1 MSVKE
6 KMSKVG
12 SFLDASGVFLKRTAI
27 FVVLLFI
34 SLSII
39 GGLFPSDD
47 DPIEEG
53 AILNLNIKGAL
64 VEELSQS
71 DFERAFSQFSG
82 ESQTETLITDVIR
95 VIRHAKDNEDIST
108 LLISTDDFSGGSNT
122 KLELIAKEITEFK
135 TSGKKVIA
143 YSTQGYG
150 TAQYYL
156 AAFADEV
163 HLHDYTAVFID
174 GYRRVRTY
182 YKSFFDK
189 FLIDANVFK
198 VGEYK
203 AFVEPYFRDDMS
215 DEAKGNVIE
224 WITVLWDG
232 YLDQV
237 SEARGI
243 SNESLKYFIDNPGL
257 AAKQS
262 AGDFAKAAIEYGVI
276 DQLSNRR
283 EFRDYLY
290 SIAPGEEEDE
300 INIVGMNAYMNSVE
314 MEPIFEESESNVGVI
329 IAKGSIVDGSAG
341 PGSIA
346 GDDFVKIIRKA
357 YNDESVKALVLR
369 VDSGGGS
376 AYASEV
382 IADEL
387 EKFKNSG
394 RPIIASMGGVAASG
408 GYYISTPA
416 DKILAERHTITGS
429 IGVGGFLPTFERAL
443 EYIGIN
449 EDGVSTVDI
458 TTSVAESLTEKDKA
472 LLQMGTDL
480 VYDKFIAKVAD
491 NRGVTKEEID
501 QIARG
506 KVWIGSKALE
516 IGLVDEIAGID
527 RAIELA
533 AELAEIDEELLG
545 VKRIN
550 RDSDLDSF
558 FAGMM
563 AKITSSVIKITGL
576 DFLYKKNELLDG
588 IERSLHELSMMNDPN
603 GIYMKCFCELD

>member
-6 KMSKVG
+6 KMSKLG
-12 SFLDASGVFLKRTAI
+12 TFLDASGVFLKRTAI

-108 LLISTDDFSGGSNT
+108 LLISTDDFSGGSST

-143 YSTQGYG
+143 YSTEGYG

-163 HLHDYTAVFID
+163 HLHDYTTVFID

-215 DEAKGNVIE
+215 DEAKGNVTE

-243 SNESLKYFIDNPGL
+243 SNESLKYFIDNPSL

-290 SIAPGEEEDE
+290 SIAPSEEEDE

-480 VYDKFIAKVAD
+480 VYEKFIAKVAD

-563 AKITSSVIKITGL
+563 AKITSSIIKITGL
-576 DFLYKKNELLDG
+576 DFLYKKNELLNG
-588 IERSLHELSMMNDPN
+588 IEESLHELSMMNDPN

>member
-82 ESQTETLITDVIR
+82 ESQTETLITDVIH

-108 LLISTDDFSGGSNT
+108 LLISTDDFSGGSST

-163 HLHDYTAVFID
+163 HLHDYTTVFID

-563 AKITSSVIKITGL
+563 AKITSSIIKITGL

-588 IERSLHELSMMNDPN
+588 IEESLHELSMMNDPN

>member
-6 KMSKVG
+6 KISKLG
-12 SFLDASGVFLKRTAI
+12 TFLDASGVFLKRTAI

-108 LLISTDDFSGGSNT
+108 LLISTDDFSGGSST

-143 YSTQGYG
+143 YSDQGYG

-232 YLDQV
+232 YLDEV

-262 AGDFAKAAIEYGVI
+262 DGDFAKAAIEYGLI

-357 YNDESVKALVLR
+357 YEDETVKALVLR

-387 EKFKNSG
+387 EKFKDSG

-563 AKITSSVIKITGL
+563 AKITSSIIKITGL

-588 IERSLHELSMMNDPN
+588 IEESLHELSMMNDPN

>member
-108 LLISTDDFSGGSNT
+108 LLISTDDFSGGSST

-257 AAKQS
+257 AAMQS

-533 AELAEIDEELLG
+533 AELAEIDEELMG

-563 AKITSSVIKITGL
+563 AKITSSIIKITGL

-588 IERSLHELSMMNDPN
+588 IEESLHELSMMNDPN

>member
-6 KMSKVG
+6 KMSKLG

-108 LLISTDDFSGGSNT
+108 LLISTDDFSGGSST

-163 HLHDYTAVFID
+163 HLHDYTTVFID

-563 AKITSSVIKITGL
+563 AKITSSIIKITGL

-588 IERSLHELSMMNDPN
+588 IEESLHELSMMNDPN

>member
-12 SFLDASGVFLKRTAI
+12 SFLDASGVFIKRTAI

-108 LLISTDDFSGGSNT
+108 LLISTDDFSGGSST

-203 AFVEPYFRDDMS
+203 AFVEPYFRDEMS

-314 MEPIFEESESNVGVI
+314 MEPIFKESESNVGVI

-449 EDGVSTVDI
+449 EDGVSTVDT

-563 AKITSSVIKITGL
+563 AKITSSIIKITGL
-576 DFLYKKNELLDG
+576 DFLYKKNKLLDG
-588 IERSLHELSMMNDPN
+588 IEESLHGLSMMNDPN

>member
-6 KMSKVG
+6 KMSKLG
-12 SFLDASGVFLKRTAI
+12 TFLDASGVFLKRTTI

-108 LLISTDDFSGGSNT
+108 LLISTDDFSGGSST

-163 HLHDYTAVFID
+163 HLHDYTTVFID

-232 YLDQV
+232 YIDQV

-257 AAKQS
+257 AAKES

-563 AKITSSVIKITGL
+563 AKITSSIIKITGL

-588 IERSLHELSMMNDPN
+588 IEESLHELSMMNDPN

>member
-108 LLISTDDFSGGSNT
+108 LLISTDDFSGGSST

-143 YSTQGYG
+143 YSTEGYG

-163 HLHDYTAVFID
+163 HLHDYTTVFID

-563 AKITSSVIKITGL
+563 AKITSSIIKITGL

-588 IERSLHELSMMNDPN
+588 IEESLHELSMMNDPN

>member
-108 LLISTDDFSGGSNT
+108 LLISTDDFSGGSST

-163 HLHDYTAVFID
+163 HLHDYTTVFID

-314 MEPIFEESESNVGVI
+314 MEPIFEESESNVGII

-563 AKITSSVIKITGL
+563 AKITSSIIKITGL

-588 IERSLHELSMMNDPN
+588 IELSLIH
-603 GIYMKCFCELD
+603 I

>member
-47 DPIEEG
+47 DQIEEG

-108 LLISTDDFSGGSNT
+108 LLISTDDFSGGSST

-533 AELAEIDEELLG
+533 AELAEIDEELMG

-563 AKITSSVIKITGL
+563 AKITSSIIKITGL

-588 IERSLHELSMMNDPN
+588 IEESLHELSMMNDPN

>member
-12 SFLDASGVFLKRTAI
+12 SFLDASGVFIKRTAI

-108 LLISTDDFSGGSNT
+108 LLISTDDFSGGSST

-257 AAKQS
+257 AAKES
-262 AGDFAKAAIEYGVI
+262 GGDFAKAAIEYGVI

-533 AELAEIDEELLG
+533 AELAEIDEELIG
-545 VKRIN
+545 VKHIN

-563 AKITSSVIKITGL
+563 TKITSSIIKITGL

-588 IERSLHELSMMNDPN
+588 IEESLHELSMMNDPN

>member
-82 ESQTETLITDVIR
+82 ESQTETLITDVIH

-163 HLHDYTAVFID
+163 HLHDYTTVFID

-300 INIVGMNAYMNSVE
+300 INIVGMNTYMNSVE

-458 TTSVAESLTEKDKA
+458 TTSAAESLTEKDKA

-563 AKITSSVIKITGL
+563 AKITSSIIKITGL

-588 IERSLHELSMMNDPN
+588 IEESLHELSMMNDPN

>member
-108 LLISTDDFSGGSNT
+108 LLISTDDFSGGSST

-257 AAKQS
+257 AAKES
-262 AGDFAKAAIEYGVI
+262 AGDFAKAAIEYGII

-290 SIAPGEEEDE
+290 SIAPGEEENE

-458 TTSVAESLTEKDKA
+458 TTSAAESLTEKDKA

-563 AKITSSVIKITGL
+563 TKITSSIIKITGL

-588 IERSLHELSMMNDPN
+588 IEESLHELSMMNDPN

>member
-6 KMSKVG
+6 KMSKLG

-108 LLISTDDFSGGSNT
+108 LLISTDDFSGGSST

-257 AAKQS
+257 AAKES
-262 AGDFAKAAIEYGVI
+262 AGDFAKAAIEYGII

-533 AELAEIDEELLG
+533 AELADIDEELLG

-563 AKITSSVIKITGL
+563 AKITSSIIKITGL

-588 IERSLHELSMMNDPN
+588 IEESLHELSMMNDPN

>member
-47 DPIEEG
+47 DQIEEG

-108 LLISTDDFSGGSNT
+108 LLISTDDFSGGSST

-257 AAKQS
+257 AAKES
-262 AGDFAKAAIEYGVI
+262 AGDFAKAAIEYGII

-563 AKITSSVIKITGL
+563 AKITSSIIKITGL

-588 IERSLHELSMMNDPN
+588 IEESLHELSMMNDPN

>member
-108 LLISTDDFSGGSNT
+108 LLISTDDFSGGSST

-376 AYASEV
+376 AYAAEV

-563 AKITSSVIKITGL
+563 AKITSSIIKITGL

-588 IERSLHELSMMNDPN
+588 IEESLHELSMMNDPN

>member
-6 KMSKVG
+6 KMSKLG
-12 SFLDASGVFLKRTAI
+12 TFLDASGVFLKRTAI

-108 LLISTDDFSGGSNT
+108 LLISTDDFSGGSST

-163 HLHDYTAVFID
+163 HLHDYTTVFID

-533 AELAEIDEELLG
+533 AELAEIDEELMG

-563 AKITSSVIKITGL
+563 AKITSSIIKITGL

-588 IERSLHELSMMNDPN
+588 IEESLHELSMMNDPN

>member
-6 KMSKVG
+6 KMSKLG

-108 LLISTDDFSGGSNT
+108 LLISTDDFSGGSST

-243 SNESLKYFIDNPGL
+243 SNESLKYFIDNPSL

-314 MEPIFEESESNVGVI
+314 MEPIFEESASNVGVI

-545 VKRIN
+545 VKRII

-563 AKITSSVIKITGL
+563 AKITSSIIKITGL

-588 IERSLHELSMMNDPN
+588 IEESLHELSMMNDPN

>member
-6 KMSKVG
+6 KMSKLG
-12 SFLDASGVFLKRTAI
+12 TFLDASGVFLKRTAI

-108 LLISTDDFSGGSNT
+108 LLISTDDFSGGSST

-376 AYASEV
+376 DYGSEV

-563 AKITSSVIKITGL
+563 AKITFSIIEITGF
-576 DFLYKKNELLDG
+576 DFLYKKNKLLDG
-588 IERSLHELSMMNDPN
+588 IEESLHELSMMNDPN

>member
-6 KMSKVG
+6 KMSKLG
-12 SFLDASGVFLKRTAI
+12 TFLDASGVFLKRTAI

-108 LLISTDDFSGGSNT
+108 LLISTDDFSGGSST

-257 AAKQS
+257 AAKES
-262 AGDFAKAAIEYGVI
+262 AGDFAKAAIEYGII

-290 SIAPGEEEDE
+290 SIAPGEEDDE

-563 AKITSSVIKITGL
+563 AKITSSIIKITGL

-588 IERSLHELSMMNDPN
+588 IEESLHELSMMNDPN

>member
-108 LLISTDDFSGGSNT
+108 LLISTDDFSGGSST

-545 VKRIN
+545 VKLIN

-563 AKITSSVIKITGL
+563 AKITSSIIKITGL

-588 IERSLHELSMMNDPN
+588 IEESLHELSMMNDPN

>member
-6 KMSKVG
+6 KISKLG

-108 LLISTDDFSGGSNT
+108 LLISTDDFSGGSST
-122 KLELIAKEITEFK
+122 KLELIANEITEFK

-163 HLHDYTAVFID
+163 HLHDYTTVFID

-232 YLDQV
+232 YIDQV

-262 AGDFAKAAIEYGVI
+262 AGDFAKAAIEYGII

-563 AKITSSVIKITGL
+563 AKITSSIIKITGL

-588 IERSLHELSMMNDPN
+588 IEESLHELSMMNDPN

>member
-6 KMSKVG
+6 KMSKLG
-12 SFLDASGVFLKRTAI
+12 TFLDASGVFLKRTAI

-108 LLISTDDFSGGSNT
+108 LLISTDDFSGGSST

-257 AAKQS
+257 AAKES
-262 AGDFAKAAIEYGVI
+262 AGDFAKAAIEYGII

-290 SIAPGEEEDE
+290 SIAPGEEDDE

-545 VKRIN
+545 VKLIN

-563 AKITSSVIKITGL
+563 AKITSSIIKITGL
-576 DFLYKKNELLDG
+576 DFIYKKNELLDG
-588 IERSLHELSMMNDPN
+588 IEESLNELSMMNDPN

>member
-6 KMSKVG
+6 KMSKLG
-12 SFLDASGVFLKRTAI
+12 TFLDASGVFLKRTAI

-108 LLISTDDFSGGSNT
+108 LLISTDDFSGGSST

-563 AKITSSVIKITGL
+563 AKITSSIIKITGL

-588 IERSLHELSMMNDPN
+588 IEESFHELSMMNDPN

>member
-6 KMSKVG
+6 KISKLG

-108 LLISTDDFSGGSNT
+108 LLISTDDFSGGSST

-257 AAKQS
+257 AAKES
-262 AGDFAKAAIEYGVI
+262 AGDFAKAAIEYGII

-563 AKITSSVIKITGL
+563 AKITSSIIKITGL

-588 IERSLHELSMMNDPN
+588 IEESLHELSMMNDPN

>member
-108 LLISTDDFSGGSNT
+108 LLISTDDFSGGSST

-163 HLHDYTAVFID
+163 HLHDYTTVFID

-232 YLDQV
+232 YIDQV

-314 MEPIFEESESNVGVI
+314 IEPIFEESESNVGVI

-588 IERSLHELSMMNDPN
+588 IEESLHELSMMNDPN

>member
-6 KMSKVG
+6 KMSKLG
-12 SFLDASGVFLKRTAI
+12 TFLDASGVFLKRTAI

-108 LLISTDDFSGGSNT
+108 LLISTDDFSGGSST

-163 HLHDYTAVFID
+163 HLHDYTTVFID

-563 AKITSSVIKITGL
+563 AKITSSIIKITGL

-588 IERSLHELSMMNDPN
+588 IEGSLHELSMMNDPN

>member
-12 SFLDASGVFLKRTAI
+12 SFLDASGVFIKRTAI

-108 LLISTDDFSGGSNT
+108 LLISTDDFSGGSST

-163 HLHDYTAVFID
+163 HLHDYTTVFID

-232 YLDQV
+232 YIDQV

-458 TTSVAESLTEKDKA
+458 TTSVAESLTEKDRA

-563 AKITSSVIKITGL
+563 AKITSSIIKITGL

-588 IERSLHELSMMNDPN
+588 IEESFHELSMMNDPN

>member
-108 LLISTDDFSGGSNT
+108 LLISTDDFSGGSST

-143 YSTQGYG
+143 YSTEGYG

-533 AELAEIDEELLG
+533 AELAEIDEELMG

-563 AKITSSVIKITGL
+563 AKITSSIIKITGL

-588 IERSLHELSMMNDPN
+588 IEESLHELSMMNDPN

>member
-1 MSVKE
+1 MSIKE
-6 KMSKVG
+6 KMSKFG
-12 SFLDASGVFLKRTAI
+12 NFLDASAIFLKRTVI
-27 FVVLLFI
+27 FIVLFVI

-39 GGLFPSDD
+39 GALIPSDD

-64 VEELSQS
+64 VEELSQT
-71 DFERAFSQFSG
+71 DFEKAFAEFSG
-82 ESQTETLITDVIR
+82 ESQTETLVTDVIR
-95 VIRHAKDNEDIST
+95 VIRHAKDNDDIST
-108 LLISTDDFSGGSNT
+108 LLISTDGFAGGSTT
-122 KLELIAKEITEFK
+122 KLELIAAEITDFK
-135 TSGKKVIA
+135 SSGKKVIA
-143 YSTQGYG
+143 YSAQGYG

-156 AAFADEV
+156 ASFADEV

-189 FLIDANVFK
+189 FLIDSNVFK

-203 AFVEPYFRDDMS
+203 AFVEPYFRDNMS

-232 YLDQV
+232 YLEQV

-243 SNESLKYFIDNPGL
+243 SDESLRYFIDNPGL
-257 AAKQS
+257 AAKES
-262 AGDFAKAAIEYGVI
+262 GGDFAKAAVEYGII

-300 INIVGMNAYMNSVE
+300 VNIVGMNKYMSSVE
-314 MEPIFEESESNVGVI
+314 MDPIFEESESNVGVI
-329 IAKGSIVDGSAG
+329 IAKGSIVDGSSN
-341 PGSIA
+341 PGTIA
-346 GDDFVKIIRKA
+346 GDDFVKIVRKA
-357 YNDESVKALVLR
+357 YNDETVKALVLR

-376 AYASEV
+376 AYASEL

-387 EKFKNSG
+387 EKFRNSG

-429 IGVGGFLPTFERAL
+429 IGVGGFIPTFERAL
-443 EYIGIN
+443 EFIGIN

-472 LLQMGTDL
+472 LFQMGTDL
-480 VYDKFIAKVAD
+480 VYEKFISKVAD
-491 NRGVTKEEID
+491 NRGVTNEEID
-501 QIARG
+501 KIARG

-516 IGLVDEIAGID
+516 IGLIDEIGGID

-533 AELAEIDEELLG
+533 AQLAEINEEEYG

-550 RDSDLDSF
+550 RDSNLDSF

-563 AKITSSVIKITGL
+563 AKIASSVIQVTGL
-576 DFLYKKNELLDG
+576 DFFYQKNDLINEIEQSLD
-588 IERSLHELSMMNDPN
+588 ELSMMNDPN
-603 GIYMKCFCELD
+603 GIYMNCFCELD

>member
-6 KMSKVG
+6 KMSKLG
-12 SFLDASGVFLKRTAI
+12 TFLDASGVFLKRTAI

-108 LLISTDDFSGGSNT
+108 LLISTDDFSGGSST

-357 YNDESVKALVLR
+357 YNDESVKALVR
-369 VDSGGGS
+369 RGDSGGGS

-563 AKITSSVIKITGL
+563 AKITSSIIKITGL

-588 IERSLHELSMMNDPN
+588 IEESLHELSMMNDPN

>member
-12 SFLDASGVFLKRTAI
+12 SFLDASGVFLKRTTI

-108 LLISTDDFSGGSNT
+108 LLISTDDFSGGSST

-163 HLHDYTAVFID
+163 HLHDYTTVFID

-257 AAKQS
+257 AAKES
-262 AGDFAKAAIEYGVI
+262 AGDFAKAAIEYGII

-480 VYDKFIAKVAD
+480 VYEKFIAKVAD

-563 AKITSSVIKITGL
+563 AKITSSIIKITGL

-588 IERSLHELSMMNDPN
+588 IEESLHELSMMNDPN

>member
-82 ESQTETLITDVIR
+82 ESQTETLITDVIQ

-108 LLISTDDFSGGSNT
+108 LLISTDDFSGGSST

-290 SIAPGEEEDE
+290 SIAPGEEDDE

-563 AKITSSVIKITGL
+563 AKITSSIIKITGL

-588 IERSLHELSMMNDPN
+588 IEESLHELSMMNDPN

>member
-108 LLISTDDFSGGSNT
+108 LLISTDDFSGGSST

-262 AGDFAKAAIEYGVI
+262 AGDFAKAAIEYGII

-290 SIAPGEEEDE
+290 SIAPGEEDDE

-563 AKITSSVIKITGL
+563 AKITSSIIKITGL

-588 IERSLHELSMMNDPN
+588 IEESLHELSMMNDPN

>member
-12 SFLDASGVFLKRTAI
+12 SFLDASGVFLKRTVI

-82 ESQTETLITDVIR
+82 ESQTETLITDVIH

-163 HLHDYTAVFID
+163 HLHDYTTVFID

-563 AKITSSVIKITGL
+563 AKITSSIIKITGL

-588 IERSLHELSMMNDPN
+588 IEESLHELSMMNDPN

>member
-108 LLISTDDFSGGSNT
+108 LLISTDDFSGGSST

-143 YSTQGYG
+143 YSDQGYG

-163 HLHDYTAVFID
+163 HLHDYTTVFID

-232 YLDQV
+232 YLDEV

-257 AAKQS
+257 AAKES
-262 AGDFAKAAIEYGVI
+262 DGDFAKAAIEYGLI

-300 INIVGMNAYMNSVE
+300 INIIGMNAYMNSVE

-506 KVWIGSKALE
+506 RVWIGSKALE

-563 AKITSSVIKITGL
+563 AKITSSIIKITGL

-588 IERSLHELSMMNDPN
+588 IEESLHELSMMNDPN